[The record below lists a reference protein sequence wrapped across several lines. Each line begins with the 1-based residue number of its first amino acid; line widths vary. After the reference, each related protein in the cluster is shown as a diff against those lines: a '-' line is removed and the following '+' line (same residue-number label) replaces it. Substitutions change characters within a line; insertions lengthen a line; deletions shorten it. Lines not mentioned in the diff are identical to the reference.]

1 MRQDLTSSFFRVKSL
16 FVLSLLYYYYYSTA
30 NISNLVQLPQGK
42 LDLTQWLLL
51 HPLVNPGD
59 FLFLK

>member
-16 FVLSLLYYYYYSTA
+16 FVLSLLYYYYCTA